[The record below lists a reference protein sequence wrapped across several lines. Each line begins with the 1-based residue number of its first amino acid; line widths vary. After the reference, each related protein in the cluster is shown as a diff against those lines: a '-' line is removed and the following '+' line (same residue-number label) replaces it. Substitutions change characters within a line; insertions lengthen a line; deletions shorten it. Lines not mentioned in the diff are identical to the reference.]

1 MRAIQVAIVGP
12 SLRYVGGQS
21 VQAAELLAKWDGDEA
36 VKTNFIAID
45 PELPRIF
52 RWVERLPVLRTL
64 IRFPFYLSKLWQGV
78 ASAEVVHIFSAS
90 YWSFLLAP
98 LPAFLISRIRGKS
111 TLLNYHSGEARDHLS
126 RSRFAIHILQSTD
139 LNVTPSAYLA
149 DVFKDFHVTAE
160 VIPNIVDSKQFTFR
174 LRRPVSPRF
183 ICTRGFH
190 SYYSIDL
197 VVRAFAEVQKQY
209 PESKLVLLG
218 KGSLEN
224 EIRNLVST
232 LKLRGVE
239 FRGAVPH
246 AKVPQAYTDADIFI
260 NASHL
265 DNMPISILE
274 AFASGTPVVST
285 APEGIRYLVEHERTG
300 LLCDPGDWRALAS
313 NCLRVLQDQE
323 LSERLSLSAQDE
335 LGRYEWPSVRS
346 QWLNAYKSL
355 AQRTIN

>member
-21 VQAAELLAKWDGDEA
+21 VQAAGLLAKWDGDEA
-36 VKTNFIAID
+36 VIANFIPID
-45 PELPRIF
+45 PELPKLF
-52 RWVERLPVLRTL
+52 RWVERLPILRTL
-64 IRFPFYLSKLWQGV
+64 IRFPFYLSQLWQGI

-98 LPAFLISRIRGKS
+98 FPAFLISRMRGKS
-111 TLLNYHSGEARDHLS
+111 TLINYHSGEARDHLS
-126 RSRFAIHILQSTD
+126 RSRLAIHILQSTD

-149 DVFKDFHVTAE
+149 DVFKDFHVAAE

-174 LRRPVSPRF
+174 LRRPMRPRF

-218 KGSLEN
+218 KGTLES

-232 LKLRGVE
+232 LKLSGVQ

-246 AKVPQAYTDADIFI
+246 AKVPQVYTDADIFI
-260 NASHL
+260 NASYL

-274 AFASGTPVVST
+274 AFASGTPVIST

-300 LLCDPGDWRALAS
+300 LLCDPGDWRGLAS
-313 NCLRVLQDQE
+313 SCLRVLQNQG
-323 LSERLSLSAQDE
+323 LSERLALNAQDE
-335 LGRYEWPSVRS
+335 LRRYEWPSVRN
-346 QWLNAYKSL
+346 QWLNAYRLL
-355 AQRTIN
+355 AQKTIS